1 MGKIFTP
8 KPPRSVA
15 DHIQSGG
22 AVQYHFAQS
31 DYMRCPDGSVKYVG
45 SNPPPAL
52 DAAVAR
58 IKAEVAELRGK
69 AVSSARSQRDLR
81 KLIARQQEVTSKANV
96 HLERMAM
103 QARAGI
109 IDPSAVDGPYRDA
122 QAARTVASELSRE
135 LAERMKADEA
145 AEQLAALVNNLSV

>member
-8 KPPRSVA
+8 KPPRSLA
-15 DHIQSGG
+15 DHVQSGG
-22 AVQYHFAQS
+22 AVHYHFAQS

-45 SNPPPAL
+45 SSPPPTL
-52 DAAVAR
+52 EAAVAR

-81 KLIARQQEVTSKANV
+81 KLIARQQEVTSKANA

-103 QARAGI
+103 QARAGV
-109 IDPSAVDGPYRDA
+109 IDAAAVDEPHRTA
-122 QAARTVASELSRE
+122 QAAREVGRALDRE
-135 LAERMKADEA
+135 LAERVRADEA
-145 AEQLAALVNNLSV
+145 AERLAALVNDLSV